1 MIIKLNHYDFT
12 LERNDAQIW
21 GEEREAALKRFTE
34 ILRTWQ
40 LSMPDVVPQLLD
52 FSLGDFYKYGLIEYW
67 VANEEKEGYCGKFL
81 FLFKGQTCPYHYH
94 AKKHETFF
102 VVKGTITMNIEGVES
117 EHPQGSL
124 VALDQNKSHSF
135 TGLTDA
141 LILEVSKPCTPGD
154 NFFKDKNVGGDGRL

>member
-1 MIIKLNHYDFT
+1 MKQEDFT

-67 VANEEKEGYCGKFL
+67 VANEEKEGYCGNFC
-81 FLFKGQTCPYHYH
+81 FYSWQTCPDHYH